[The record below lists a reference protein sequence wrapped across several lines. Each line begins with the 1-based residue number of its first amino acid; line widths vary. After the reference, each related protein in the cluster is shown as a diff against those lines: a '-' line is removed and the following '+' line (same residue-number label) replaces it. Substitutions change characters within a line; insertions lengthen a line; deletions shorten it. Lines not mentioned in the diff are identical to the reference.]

1 MRIADVLRNK
11 GASVATITPETSVS
25 GLLTELSV
33 HNIGAMVVVSPDG
46 VVGIVSERDIV
57 RALQQRG
64 ADLLRLPVS
73 EIMTTFVATCTPTDT
88 VDSLSVLMT
97 TKRVRHIPVME
108 DGRLTGIVSIGDVVK
123 TRMEELEA
131 PAGAAA
137 GLHHPVADLRVEPAQ
152 RRDAAPDRHPTLA
165 RAFYDDPVTRGCCPT
180 PDRGRKALH
189 RLFAGLARHHFL
201 PRGGSEVGMRDGDV
215 GAATLWDPPGLARR
229 HGSRSCAMAPEH
241 AVGVAVPRAASVR
254 SQELMEEES
263 SRRSRT
269 GT

>member
-46 VVGIVSERDIV
+46 VIGIVSERDVV
-57 RALQQRG
+57 RALQERG

-73 EIMTTFVATCTPTDT
+73 EIMTTFVATCTPNDS

-108 DGRLTGIVSIGDVVK
+108 NGRLTGIVSIGDVVK

-131 PAGAAA
+131 TQEQ
-137 GLHHPVADLRVEPAQ
+137 LQD
-152 RRDAAPDRHPTLA
+152 
-165 RAFYDDPVTRGCCPT
+165 YITRG
-180 PDRGRKALH
+180 
-189 RLFAGLARHHFL
+189 
-201 PRGGSEVGMRDGDV
+201 
-215 GAATLWDPPGLARR
+215 
-229 HGSRSCAMAPEH
+229 
-241 AVGVAVPRAASVR
+241 
-254 SQELMEEES
+254 
-263 SRRSRT
+263 
-269 GT
+269 